1 MIIVKLM
8 GGLGNQMF
16 QYATGR
22 RLAAKR
28 GVELLLDTS
37 NYGAN
42 GESRAPQLADFKRP
56 LGLLRFRAQAKI
68 ALRDEIAQLRDDFFR
83 ATMRDRAVRQLR
95 RVWPEFLRNRSHVK
109 ERQFRFQPEALTWP
123 DNVYLDG
130 FWQSPK
136 YFDDI
141 ASLIRQELQPTDTS
155 ICESAKQVVESL
167 KARYS
172 KVVSVHVRRGDLA
185 HAH

>member
-56 LGLLRFRAQAKI
+56 LGLLRFRAQARI

-83 ATMRDRAVRQLR
+83 PTMRDRAVRQLR
-95 RVWPEFLRNRSHVK
+95 RVWPEF
-109 ERQFRFQPEALTWP
+109 
-123 DNVYLDG
+123 
-130 FWQSPK
+130 
-136 YFDDI
+136 
-141 ASLIRQELQPTDTS
+141 
-155 ICESAKQVVESL
+155 
-167 KARYS
+167 
-172 KVVSVHVRRGDLA
+172 
-185 HAH
+185 